1 MQEEGLQAEGFTPES
16 ETSCKLADRKKG
28 CLATTIETDQLLQV
42 SAITIFAVEYFCRL
56 EDAEKVVSQEI
67 CSGSRSLQG
76 MPQAVS
82 CLARVLGQIWHCA
95 ARALSGY

>member
-42 SAITIFAVEYFCRL
+42 GWMFLQQSQPLQLNMTIFANLKMLRKQLSFKKAALVQGHSRECPRL
-56 EDAEKVVSQEI
+56 
-67 CSGSRSLQG
+67 SLVW
-76 MPQAVS
+76 PE
-82 CLARVLGQIWHCA
+82 L
-95 ARALSGY
+95 